1 MSLFLDFFLLHQ
13 DIGVGPSSF
22 SPDRS
27 AVMSPL
33 TNENDAACLI
43 STLIKGLT
51 KNLVYILSVYKRC
64 RYSGTLAE

>member
-43 STLIKGLT
+43 SALIQGLT
-51 KNLVYILSVYKRC
+51 KNLMCVYSKRV
-64 RYSGTLAE
+64 